1 MSSIE
6 QLALSAAARAM
17 RIMRRT
23 SPRPSTVVFWRASR
37 PRGRARRSEK
47 VEAANVDF
55 QIGDSFRFACLLFL
69 NRDPQEGRRCS
80 CRWACA

>member
-1 MSSIE
+1 
-6 QLALSAAARAM
+6 M
-17 RIMRRT
+17 RIMRPT

-69 NRDPQEGRRCS
+69 NRDPQDDLAVAVAGPAHSPQTVENS
-80 CRWACA
+80 VAPVAL